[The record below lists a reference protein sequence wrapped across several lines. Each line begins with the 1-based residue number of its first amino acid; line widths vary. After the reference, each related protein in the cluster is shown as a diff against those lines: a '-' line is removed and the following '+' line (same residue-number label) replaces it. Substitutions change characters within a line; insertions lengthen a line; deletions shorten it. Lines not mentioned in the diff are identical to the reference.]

1 MGKIHNFSAGPS
13 ILPKE
18 VFLEA
23 SQAIVDFNGSGLS
36 LLEMSHRS
44 KPFVAVMDEAQSLVR
59 EIYGLGDDYEV
70 MFLQGGASL
79 GFLISAYNMMRGNKR
94 GAYVNTGSWA
104 GKAVKEGAWVGEGV
118 EVASSKD
125 SNFNYI
131 PKGYEVPSDFDYFH
145 YTSNNTIFGTQFHQI
160 PDVNVPLVCDMSSD
174 IFCRPIDASKFDL
187 IYAGAQKNMGPAG
200 TTLYIAKKEVLG
212 KSSMSIP
219 TMLNLNTH
227 AEKDSMFNTPPVFAV
242 YVSMLVL
249 RWIKKTG
256 LEAIGNTNQ
265 SKANALYSEIE
276 RNSMFSG
283 TAAAED
289 RSLMNACFVLNDG
302 LDDAL
307 NAEFLNMATEA
318 GISGIKGHR
327 SVGGFRASMYNALPL
342 ESVQALVDVMKA
354 FETKFA

>member
-131 PKGYEVPSDFDYFH
+131 PKGYEVPSEFDYFH
-145 YTSNNTIFGTQFHQI
+145 YTSNNTIFGTQYHQI

-174 IFCRPIDASKFDL
+174 IFLS
-187 IYAGAQKNMGPAG
+187 
-200 TTLYIAKKEVLG
+200 T
-212 KSSMSIP
+212 
-219 TMLNLNTH
+219 
-227 AEKDSMFNTPPVFAV
+227 
-242 YVSMLVL
+242 
-249 RWIKKTG
+249 
-256 LEAIGNTNQ
+256 
-265 SKANALYSEIE
+265 
-276 RNSMFSG
+276 
-283 TAAAED
+283 D
-289 RSLMNACFVLNDG
+289 RC
-302 LDDAL
+302 
-307 NAEFLNMATEA
+307 
-318 GISGIKGHR
+318 
-327 SVGGFRASMYNALPL
+327 
-342 ESVQALVDVMKA
+342 Q
-354 FETKFA
+354 